1 MKHRIT
7 LFTILLYYSIF
18 VLPVF
23 SEPRL
28 FGGLHGDFIT
38 PVHYNLN
45 DYDSKAF
52 DYGFG
57 GELEGGFYFGKF
69 STGLIGGYSFTKTG
83 ELVEKMSDIKLGL
96 EMGFDFDKDILS
108 FMPTWLAIRPNVAG
122 YGNYFKSE
130 GYRTK
135 SRKILDQKKE
145 ESAFSYLVEGGIALD
160 FVNLFKYK
168 GFDIVPVIAY
178 NEIFRPEEDGHIF
191 SGKVSIGV
199 RFLHLMPKRKNREPI
214 VNTEGGGSLSVF
226 AKTNLDLFSPNG
238 DDVDDIIIF
247 DVESDADEHGGIANW
262 ELRIYDPGRKI
273 FYSEKGKGE
282 LPKDYTW
289 NGTSSK
295 GELVE
300 SGCEYQYVWYVKAKD
315 GADGYMPGI
324 IETDVMLK
332 EEDGILSFTLSS
344 IQFGPNSAKFD
355 NLDEEKIKHNNDLFD
370 TVARLLKQYG
380 EYTVT
385 IEGHAN
391 NVTGTEAEHIKEL
404 LPLSQARAETVKDE
418 LVQRGIE
425 AERLIPVGR
434 GSEKMIAKTKD
445 EAWRN
450 RRVEFY
456 LEKKD

>member
-7 LFTILLYYSIF
+7 IFTILLYLSIF

-38 PVHYNLN
+38 PVHFNLN
-45 DYDSKAF
+45 DYDSKALG
-52 DYGFG
+52 YGFG

-69 STGLIGGYSFTKTG
+69 SVGLIGGFAFNTES
-83 ELVEKMSDIKLGL
+83 ELIQKNNDLFFGFEA
-96 EMGFDFDKDILS
+96 GFDFDKEIIPLL
-108 FMPTWLAIRPNVAG
+108 PNWLAIRPNAAIF
-122 YGNYFKSE
+122 GNSYKAE
-130 GYRTK
+130 GFRSHSK
-135 SRKILDQKKE
+135 KNLGQKE
-145 ESAFSYLVEGGIALD
+145 ESSGLSLLAEGEIALD
-160 FVNLFKYK
+160 FVNLLKYK
-168 GFDIVPVIAY
+168 SFDFIPVIAY
-178 NEIFRPEEDGHIF
+178 KEVFRPEQDGHMF
-191 SGKVSIGV
+191 NGKISVGIRVISPPI
-199 RFLHLMPKRKNREPI
+199 KRKVPV
-214 VNTEGGGSLSVF
+214 VNTESGGTLSVY
-226 AKTNLDLFSPNG
+226 AKATPDLFSPNG
-238 DDVDDIIIF
+238 DDVDDLVIF
-247 DVESDADEHGGIANW
+247 DVESDADEHKGLAFW

-273 FYSEKGKGE
+273 FYTERGKGE
-282 LPKDYTW
+282 LPKNYTW
-289 NGTSSK
+289 NGTGSN

-300 SGCEYQYVWYVKAKD
+300 SGCEYQYVWYVKAND

-370 TVARLLKQYG
+370 TVARLLKQY
-380 EYTVT
+380 EDYTIT

-391 NVTGTEAEHIKEL
+391 NVSGTEAEHIKEL
-404 LPLSQARAETVKDE
+404 LPLSQARAETVKEE
-418 LVQRGIE
+418 LVQRGIK